1 MPCKCYKNNRIKM
14 RDKKYRSLLK
24 AVSWRIFAVLI
35 TFSITLMITGNVLIA
50 TTIGI
55 LDSLI
60 KIFVY
65 YIHERTWEKINFGRE
80 IGR

>member
-1 MPCKCYKNNRIKM
+1 M

-65 YIHERTWEKINFGRE
+65 YIHERTWEKIKFGRE
-80 IGR
+80 IRR